1 MKLTNIGNF
10 NDIASFV
17 KDKTERFS
25 KEEKTLK
32 SLFYYMFSERDNI
45 FSETSD
51 GFRIKKTTYGECFDS
66 ILQTIPVLKEKIKAP
81 KNSIVGLYLQN
92 SPDFIK
98 LLWAILGAGYRPL
111 LMNLRLSKS
120 VLENIL
126 KDNDVACVIT
136 DSEVFSVETIT
147 ASEILSIQSEKT
159 TDVLDFSDEIIF
171 MSSGTSDSVKLCFY
185 NGENFFYQVCDSLT
199 IIENCPDIK
208 EHYEGE
214 LKQLCLL
221 PFYHIFGFVAVYIW
235 FGFYSRTFV
244 FLKDLSPETLV
255 NTIKKHKVTHVFAVP
270 LVWETV
276 YKKALGVI
284 KSRGEKTYS
293 KFKKGLKISLKGGFL
308 GKIIRKKALKE
319 VRDNIFGD
327 SIKFIISGGSSI
339 KKEVLEFFNGIGY
352 HMANGYGMT
361 EVGITSVE
369 LSSKSSVLCSG
380 TIGKPFT
387 YSKYEIATNGE
398 LLIKS
403 KTRAFKIVEN
413 GFDKITDFNEFFKTR
428 DLARLDGDRY
438 FIDGRLDDLIIASD
452 GENINPQII
461 EANLNIPDSDGFS
474 VFCDKNNQP
483 ILLISSRSCNTKE
496 KYDLLYKKATES
508 LAMLHLQKVVKK
520 ISITRDSLI
529 LGSEFKVSRK
539 KLAKR
544 YENGE
549 ITVIGENPKAFE
561 NISDELASDIKDIFS
576 RVLKKPISEIDINAD
591 FFIDLGGTSL
601 DYFELLN
608 EIKLKYST
616 DIPQNNGKTLST
628 VKEFYEFIKNI

>member
-1 MKLTNIGNF
+1 
-10 NDIASFV
+10 
-17 KDKTERFS
+17 
-25 KEEKTLK
+25 
-32 SLFYYMFSERDNI
+32 MFSERENI

-66 ILQTIPVLKEKIKAP
+66 ILQTIPVLKEKLKDTP
-81 KNSIVGLYLQN
+81 KNSIVGLYMQN
-92 SPDFIK
+92 SPEFIK

-126 KDNDVACVIT
+126 ASNEVSCVLT
-136 DSEVFSVETIT
+136 DSEVFSVKTLMV
-147 ASEILSIQSEKT
+147 SEILTVKLDEK
-159 TDVLDFSDEIIF
+159 DGLDDFSDEIIF

-185 NGENFFYQVCDSLT
+185 NGENFFYQVRDSLT

-235 FGFYSRTFV
+235 FGFFSRTFV

-276 YKKALGVI
+276 YKKALTVI

-308 GKIIRKKALKE
+308 GKIIRKNALKE

-327 SIKFIISGGSSI
+327 SIKFLISGGSSI

-387 YSKYEIATNGE
+387 YSEYEIDKNGE

-413 GFDKITDFNEFFKTR
+413 GEEKITDFNEFFKTR
-428 DLARLDGDRY
+428 DLARFDGKRY

-461 EANLNIPDSDGFS
+461 ESNLNLPEADCFS
-474 VFCDKNNQP
+474 VFCDKDNKV
-483 ILLISSRSCNTKE
+483 ILLISARTCNTKE
-496 KYDLLYKKATES
+496 KYDALYKKANES
-508 LAMLHLQKVVKK
+508 LATLHLEKVVKK
-520 ISITRDSLI
+520 IAITKDSLI

-544 YENGE
+544 YEKGE
-549 ITVIGENPKAFE
+549 ITVISENLKVFE
-561 NISDELASDIKDIFS
+561 NISDELVTEIKDIFS

-608 EIKLKYST
+608 EIKLKYSVF
-616 DIPQNNGKTLST
+616 IPENNGKTLST